1 MKNRKYLLLIF
12 LASILIAFSVA
23 PLFAKYLQN
32 DNNNLGIQTSDF
44 YFKSDLLEEP
54 QTNGVYPKYTLS
66 KGVTEISFK
75 LKNYLDEFRY
85 SSENIEYSITLSGNI
100 NKSET
105 GVITKGSCNTIDVV
119 FNDGLT
125 TGTYTVVVTTTSP
138 FKTTLK
144 ADFVITKEDE
154 SFSYVVNDALN
165 SSIVQVII
173 TTNAYLGKLNI
184 SWPSDLLPDNSN
196 PLLQD
201 AIGVT
206 NININ
211 VSEHAEYTLI
221 FFKQDITKVFTSSNI
236 IVSKVV

>member
-1 MKNRKYLLLIF
+1 MKNRKYLLFIF
-12 LASILIAFSVA
+12 VSLLVAFSVV

-66 KGVTEISFK
+66 KGVTQISFK

-105 GVITKGSCNTIDVV
+105 GVITKGSCKTKDVV
-119 FNDGLT
+119 FNGLT

-144 ADFVITKEDE
+144 ADFVITEEDA

-173 TTNAYLGKLNI
+173 TTNAYSGTLKI

-196 PLLQD
+196 TLLQD

-221 FFKQDITKVFTSSNI
+221 FFKQDITKVFTSGNI